1 MVAHTFNPS
10 TQRVKQVIWIWVR
23 GQPGLQS
30 EFQDSQGYNR
40 KTLSRK
46 KPKPKPKN
54 HSSQKQ
60 LKGGFNWL
68 MLPGHSPS
76 LREVR
81 PACCLALWLM
91 LQLSYTTQG
100 HLHRDGATHSGLGHP
115 TSTSVKTVC
124 PRYGHKPVWSSQ
136 FLEVSSS
143 HVTLGWVKLTIVPNQ
158 YRLILPRKKKQAL
171 PQTAGRGSSSI
182 STVHAGHIWLFW
194 GGEEGGLNW
203 VFY

>member
-1 MVAHTFNPS
+1 MNLPILGLNIHGIKTYLLPCWTGF
-10 TQRVKQVIWIWVR
+10 TKQW
-23 GQPGLQS
+23 L
-30 EFQDSQGYNR
+30 
-40 KTLSRK
+40 KTLIKRREKGLLGLLGHSLLLRSQSRK
-46 KPKPKPKN
+46 KLE
-54 HSSQKQ
+54 HQVGRET
-60 LKGGFNWL
+60 LKE
-68 MLPGHSPS
+68 H
-76 LREVR
+76 
-81 PACCLALWLM
+81 C
-91 LQLSYTTQG
+91 SYIAVLYS